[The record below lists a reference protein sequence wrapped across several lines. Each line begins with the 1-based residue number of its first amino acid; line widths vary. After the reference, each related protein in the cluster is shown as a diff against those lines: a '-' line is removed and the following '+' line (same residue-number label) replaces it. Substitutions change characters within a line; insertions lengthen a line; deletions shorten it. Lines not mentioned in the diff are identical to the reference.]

1 MHPSHT
7 PAVPVVTASITCL
20 LLFLCLFNANAQA
33 QTPVPVLAPFST
45 AENTQPPAAWRP
57 VGLPAGKAPL
67 AQMEIAPLDG
77 ARVLR
82 LRTEASYGTLVHA
95 VDGWTPGTASTLQ
108 WRWRLEQP
116 VAGADLRRK
125 EGDDAALKV
134 CVMYDM
140 PLEKVPFIERNLLR
154 LARSVSGEL
163 LPAATV
169 CYVWDASLPAGT
181 ALANA
186 YSKRMRFLVLDGAAE
201 APGSWRPQQRRIH
214 ADFLRLFGD
223 ESSTVPPVLAI
234 AVGADS
240 DNTGGRSLAYIADIR
255 LAP

>member
-1 MHPSHT
+1 MTGPTRQRASLLVALALNLALPG
-7 PAVPVVTASITCL
+7 PAAL
-20 LLFLCLFNANAQA
+20 AQA
-33 QTPVPVLAPFST
+33 PAPALAPFS
-45 AENTQPPAAWRP
+45 AAGSGQPPASWRP
-57 VGLPAGKAPL
+57 VGLPPGKAPL
-67 AQMEIAPLDG
+67 AQMDVVALEG

-95 VDGWTPGTASTLQ
+95 VAGWTPSAESTLR
-108 WRWRLEQP
+108 WRWRLEEP

-140 PLEKVPFIERNLLR
+140 PLEKVPFVERSLLR

-169 CYVWDASLPAGT
+169 CYVWDATLAAGT
-181 ALANA
+181 ALPNA
-186 YSKRMRFLVLDGAAE
+186 YSKRVRFLVLDGAADR
-201 APGSWRPQQRRIH
+201 AGAWRAQQRRID

-223 ESSTVPPVLAI
+223 ESGVVPPVIAI

-240 DNTGGRSLAYIADIR
+240 DNTGGRSLAYIADIG
-255 LAP
+255 LTP